1 MPDAASQPEDSAS
14 PDPRAVLLADCKQRL
29 AAGHENLLKR
39 HLAGASGIDVASSRA
54 DLIDSVLRNLFA
66 ATMPEPEAGTPPLA
80 LVATGGYGRGLL
92 NPHSDIDILFLYNA
106 RKLSPLLESA
116 IGDML
121 YVLWDTGLKIGHA
134 VRSMREAVSAACADP
149 HILSAAIESRAVA
162 GEAALWKTFHQRFT
176 RQCIRGGEDAYLA
189 NRLEDMRLR
198 HEKSLDTVYVQEP
211 QVKNGVGGLRDL
223 HTILWITFVKFG
235 SLDLEALAAHDVLP
249 ASSIAELKAAYD
261 FLLRV
266 RTDLHFEEKRA
277 RDTLTL
283 FLQGVVATHFNYPQR
298 SILRRCEAFM
308 RDYYKHT
315 RCIARGAAQ
324 VLEALEIERVRR
336 TRRRGL
342 VSLFT
347 RVAAAPARE
356 EFDGFVEEEGRLHP
370 ASPGIFEE
378 DPGRLLRV
386 FAHAQLRDLTLG
398 PALTD
403 LIHAHLHLI
412 DRSFRYLKSN
422 RLTFEGILRRSGEVA
437 RTLRMMHAAGVLG
450 RYLPEFGALDCLVQH
465 EFFHRY
471 TADEHTLRAIEYLD
485 DVATGGDPAAAPFRA
500 MFQEVDNPEILYL
513 ALLLHDTGRAE
524 NARHHED
531 ASTELAAKVARR
543 LRIEGGQRR
552 LLLFLVDHHLTLWKT
567 ATTKNLDD
575 PDVIDSFARVLRQRE
590 YLDPLFLLTYA
601 DSRATSPNSWNSWK
615 ASLMFRLHEHTRI
628 YFADREGFRRRLAM
642 PDADLRENVAKKLP
656 ANFDEEIDAHFRLMP
671 ERYFKVHR
679 AETIAGHLRI
689 FRSFYE
695 NLRRDGE
702 EALLPAF
709 LWESRPEQGCSKLS
723 VVSWNRNLLLA
734 RIAACLAARDINILT
749 ADIYTREDDLALDV
763 FSVCTTRWE
772 PVTNKSTLR
781 LFERDLK
788 RAFTSSDFR
797 PGEWFERTRVRPGL
811 DTRLP
816 HFPTRVFVSNDV
828 VPASTFVEI
837 QALDRIGLLAD
848 VFHVF
853 GALEIEVTSARI
865 NTTRGAAIDSF
876 TVTDK
881 MNRQLTHPAL
891 LTRLQADLEAQVGL
905 PGSDS
910 PQIAP

>member
-1 MPDAASQPEDSAS
+1 MPEAANQTGNPAS
-14 PDPRAVLLADCKQRL
+14 PDPRAALLADCKQRL
-29 AAGHENLLKR
+29 AAGHEDLLKR
-39 HLAGASGIDVASSRA
+39 HLEGASGMEVASSRA
-54 DLIDSVLRNLFA
+54 ALIDSVLGDLFA
-66 ATMPEPEAGTPPLA
+66 ETMPDSGKGGQPLA

-106 RKLSPLLESA
+106 RKLAPPLESA

-134 VRSMREAVSAACADP
+134 VRSVREAVTSAYADP
-149 HILSAAIESRAVA
+149 HILSAAIESRTVA
-162 GEAALWKTFHQRFT
+162 GDAGLWSAFRQRLT
-176 RQCIRGGEDAYLA
+176 RQCIRGCEDAYLA

-198 HEKSLDTVYVQEP
+198 HEKALGTVYVQEP

-223 HTILWITFVKFG
+223 HTIFWITFVKFG
-235 SLDLEALAAHDVLP
+235 SLKLETLAEHDVLP
-249 ASSIAELKAAYD
+249 ASSIAELQDAYD

-266 RTDLHFEEKRA
+266 RNDLHFEEKRA

-324 VLEALEIERVRR
+324 VLESLEIERVRR

-342 VSLFT
+342 VSLFK
-347 RVAAAPARE
+347 RAAAPTRE

-370 ASPGIFEE
+370 ASARTFEE
-378 DPGRLLRV
+378 DPGRLLRA
-386 FAHAQLRDLTLG
+386 FAHAQLRDLTPS

-403 LIHAHLHLI
+403 LIQSHLHLI

-437 RTLRMMHAAGVLG
+437 RALRMMHAAGVLG

-485 DVATGGDPAAAPFRA
+485 DVVTGEDPAAAPFRA
-500 MFQEVDNPEILYL
+500 MFKELDNPEILYL

-567 ATTKNLDD
+567 ATTKNLDE

-628 YFADREGFRRRLAM
+628 YFADQEGFRRRLAM
-642 PDADLRENVAKKLP
+642 PDADLRENVAKKLA
-656 ANFDEEIDAHFRLMP
+656 ANFEEEIDAHFRLMP
-671 ERYFKVHR
+671 ERYFRVHR

-689 FRSFYE
+689 FRSFFE

-709 LWESRPEQGCSKLS
+709 LWESRPEQGCSRLS

-749 ADIYTREDDLALDV
+749 ADIYTRDDDLALDV

-781 LFERDLK
+781 SFERDLK

-876 TVTDK
+876 TLTDK
-881 MNRQLTHPAL
+881 MNRQLTDPAL

-910 PQIAP
+910 PENTP